1 MLPQFDYRTVFAM
14 SAALLL
20 TLYCAMIVLASLSGG
35 WIPMLVRITHT
46 RMQVALSFV
55 AGVMLGVGLLHM
67 IPHSLYEL
75 GRIDTTVMWVLVG
88 FLVMFFLERFFHF
101 HHHDA
106 PDDAEVDAHEG
117 CQHAE
122 PMGAVHSHG
131 HGHSHGHDH
140 GHDHDGQTSAFSWGG
155 AFVGLA
161 LHSAIDGVALAAAVA
176 VESRDGMVPLMAGVG
191 TFLAVF
197 LHKPFDSLSISTLM
211 AAGGWSSRARHLV
224 NAAYA
229 AMMPL
234 GVLVFI
240 LGFDTASQV
249 FHGFLGRALGFAGG
263 AFLCIA
269 TSDLLPELQFHRH
282 DRTKLSISLL
292 MGVALA
298 WAILFFETHGH
309 DHLESGANGNGATNP
324 HSHGHSHD

>member
-1 MLPQFDYRTVFAM
+1 LGPIDIRKEQSQTM
-14 SAALLL
+14 SASILLAM
-20 TLYCAMIVLASLSGG
+20 YCAMIVLASLSGG
-35 WIPMLVRITHT
+35 WIPMVVRITHT

-67 IPHSLYEL
+67 IPHSFFEL
-75 GRIDTTVMWVLVG
+75 RRIDVTVLWVLVG
-88 FLVMFFLERFFHF
+88 FLLMFFLERFFHF

-106 PDDAEVDAHEG
+106 PDDAEVDAHEL
-117 CQHAE
+117 CQHTNPIQEIAH
-122 PMGAVHSHG
+122 ARS
-131 HGHSHGHDH
+131 HDH
-140 GHDHDGQTSAFSWGG
+140 GHHHGHAHGHQTGAFSWGG

-161 LHSAIDGVALAAAVA
+161 LHSAIDGVALAAAVS
-176 VESRDGMVPLMAGVG
+176 VEATDGVVPMLAGVG

-211 AAGGWSSRARHLV
+211 AAGGWSSRSRHWV

-234 GVLVFI
+234 GVLLFVV
-240 LGFDTASQV
+240 GFEHGSQI
-249 FHGFLGRALGFAGG
+249 FHGLLGRALGFAGG

-282 DRTKLSISLL
+282 DRAKLSISLL
-292 MGVALA
+292 LGVAMA
-298 WAILFFETHGH
+298 WGIVLFETHGH
-309 DHLESGANGNGATNP
+309 DHGDQTPPPQTERGM
-324 HSHGHSHD
+324 